1 MNKKALVLAEDLL
14 RYIKANPDLR
24 FWQAVCNWSGYKF
37 IGTVQLKES
46 ALPNEMLFN
55 NLYYKE
61 GK

>member
-24 FWQAVCNWSGYKF
+24 FWQAVCNWSGYHKVGYANSEDTF
-37 IGTVQLKES
+37 TD
-46 ALPNEMLFN
+46 
-55 NLYYKE
+55 LYYKE